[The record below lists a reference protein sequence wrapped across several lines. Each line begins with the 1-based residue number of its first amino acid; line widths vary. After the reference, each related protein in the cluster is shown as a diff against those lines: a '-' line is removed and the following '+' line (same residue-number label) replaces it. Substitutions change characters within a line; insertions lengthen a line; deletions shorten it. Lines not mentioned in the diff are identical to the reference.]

1 MGTKASRS
9 GDRPSKADDLQ
20 NHSLKSR
27 AAGVSI
33 ASNATLI
40 AFKLAVGIM
49 SGSIAIISEA
59 LHSGS
64 DLVAALIAF
73 WSVRRAAEPPD
84 ERHHYG
90 HEKVENLSGVIEAL
104 LIIAAAGVIIFEG
117 VMKII
122 DGPELDHIWLGI
134 GVMVISGVDEPHRL
148 AQGVSI
154 RSRGGPTRRR
164 SRPTPPTCSPTST
177 RRSAWPSGCCWSRSP
192 AGSTS
197 TRSPPSPSPSS
208 SSGRATNWSCSRPAC
223 CSTRRCPTKSSR
235 RSGAACAS
243 TAATS
248 SSGYH
253 KLRARRAGS
262 RRHVDLHVMVDADL
276 TVTEAHDIAEHIE
289 EDIRACIPNTDVL
302 VHVEPRAPERL
313 EDGEPRGRAGSA
325 RRPRRVY
332 AAGGQK
338 TNGDSTSVT
347 ESPMSAAENPHA
359 MVLYTRPLTWSPIT
373 LGSLMILST

>member
-9 GDRPSKADDLQ
+9 GDRPSTADDLQ

-27 AAGVSI
+27 AAAVSI

-64 DLVAALIAF
+64 DLVAAIIAY
-73 WSVRRAAEPPD
+73 WSVRRAAQPPD

-134 GVMVISGVDEPHRL
+134 GVMVISGVTNLIVSKRVLYPVARRTQSAALEADAAHL
-148 AQGVSI
+148 LTDVYTSFGVAFGLLLVKI
-154 RSRGGPTRRR
+154 TGWPYFDPIAAIAVAVLIIKTGYDLVMQ
-164 SRPTPPTCSPTST
+164 ST
-177 RRSAWPSGCCWSRSP
+177 RVLLDETLPDEELEEI
-192 AGSTS
+192 
-197 TRSPPSPSPSS
+197 
-208 SSGRATNWSCSRPAC
+208 
-223 CSTRRCPTKSSR
+223 RRCVR
-235 RSGAACAS
+235 EHRGDIIY
-243 TAATS
+243 
-248 SSGYH
+248 GYH
-253 KLRARRAGS
+253 RLRARRAGS
-262 RRHVDLHVMVDADL
+262 RRHVDLHVTVDEDL
-276 TVTEAHDIAEHIE
+276 TITEAHEIAEHIT

-302 VHVEPRAPERL
+302 VHVEPKTHDR
-313 EDGEPRGRAGSA
+313 EDGS
-325 RRPRRVY
+325 
-332 AAGGQK
+332 
-338 TNGDSTSVT
+338 
-347 ESPMSAAENPHA
+347 
-359 MVLYTRPLTWSPIT
+359 
-373 LGSLMILST
+373 